1 MLASN
6 VHVEVV
12 FQNFDPEWQEYV
24 DLEKNTVLDQKEKLK
39 MVITPIIVT
48 PSPTGTSLPE
58 VIQSCEDSVTN
69 TPKGTRSVSPLQI
82 EFEEHSDDE
91 SDFLQVKSLRRC
103 SHYLNEESDSGGDSS
118 LATSSVA
125 SEPKR
130 KRRAMIKDADDSV
143 PLPSPF
149 PLPKHHSADVEV
161 ALRTKKMSTE
171 TTRRFVSSI
180 AGTML
185 TYKRYPS
192 QEDYRNVAQSV
203 ISRYPF
209 LQSPFGS
216 PHGAIVCMLQNRFK
230 EFRREKSKR
239 KATPSHVTNSESE
252 SRIKRCP
259 PAITTIITPPS
270 VPAGEDE
277 ISFKR
282 HNKVLIKE
290 KSKSHPNSQVVS
302 DLMEITFSIRRDD
315 IVTISCNITQLLTKY
330 PFLSE
335 ENQVLREMCRILQ
348 VDKIDC
354 GKWTKIIPKVH
365 Q

>member
-1 MLASN
+1 MCIIRLLAI
-6 VHVEVV
+6 
-12 FQNFDPEWQEYV
+12 
-24 DLEKNTVLDQKEKLK
+24 L
-39 MVITPIIVT
+39 
-48 PSPTGTSLPE
+48 
-58 VIQSCEDSVTN
+58 QSCEDSVTS

-82 EFEEHSDDE
+82 EFEEHSDDDDE

-125 SEPKR
+125 SEPKH

-149 PLPKHHSADVEV
+149 PLPKHYSADVEV
-161 ALRTKKMSTE
+161 ALRTNKMSTE

-216 PHGAIVCMLQNRFK
+216 PHVCCICICCLHNY
-230 EFRREKSKR
+230 
-239 KATPSHVTNSESE
+239 
-252 SRIKRCP
+252 
-259 PAITTIITPPS
+259 II
-270 VPAGEDE
+270 
-277 ISFKR
+277 
-282 HNKVLIKE
+282 
-290 KSKSHPNSQVVS
+290 
-302 DLMEITFSIRRDD
+302 
-315 IVTISCNITQLLTKY
+315 
-330 PFLSE
+330 
-335 ENQVLREMCRILQ
+335 
-348 VDKIDC
+348 
-354 GKWTKIIPKVH
+354 IIIYIGSNCLYVAK
-365 Q
+365 